1 MNADENPLKEEFNC
15 EWVYQNSY
23 KKHLN
28 LGLVVYTI
36 AFLIV
41 IIGTFVFPSVILAF
55 AGMVLGL
62 FSSSHL
68 SGYGYMFNLHYNKK
82 DSVLPF
88 SIIYTM
94 GNVLMVLWILLLI

>member
-1 MNADENPLKEEFNC
+1 MNADGNSQDEEFNC

-23 KKHLN
+23 GKHLN
-28 LGLVVYTI
+28 VGLIGYTI

-41 IIGTFVFPSVILAF
+41 IAGTFIIPSVLLAF

-88 SIIYTM
+88 SLIYTM
-94 GNVLMVLWILLLI
+94 GNVLMILWVFLLI